1 MVNIAH
7 NNACCAEIPPVGL
20 LARVGAAI
28 ARYRARA
35 AHRRAMA
42 GLLVADPRL
51 LKDIGL
57 DRATVTGH
65 YMDPEAAF
73 RARSRD

>member
-1 MVNIAH
+1 MVNIIH
-7 NNACCAEIPPVGL
+7 SDACCIEAPASGL
-20 LARVGAAI
+20 LARIGAAI
-28 ARYRARA
+28 GRYRARA

-42 GLLVADPRL
+42 GLLTADPRL

-65 YMDPEAAF
+65 YMDPDAAF
-73 RARSRD
+73 RARARD